1 MNFLVGRDNDA
12 LEVNPQMGDRQ
23 LSVNGSSWLWA
34 VTAVF
39 LLSFL
44 LFFLFSLRPRHN
56 ERIFHY
62 IFATALIVGAISYYA
77 MASGLGYVV
86 ISQANQVRRGLTR
99 QIFWPKYVYWT
110 VSFPAAILALGILSG
125 VSWAT
130 IFYSIA
136 LSWVWTISYLVA
148 AFTPSNYKW
157 GFFALGTLAWFV
169 LLFGS
174 LTDGRRNASRVGIGR
189 HYTLF
194 TAHTFFFWMLYP
206 IAWGLS
212 DGGNVIGV
220 TESFIFFGILDILF
234 LPVMAFLMLFLSKK
248 WDYERLSLRFTQH
261 GRGHTL
267 KNNGLVGAGPHHGD
281 RNGATAAPVV

>member
-1 MNFLVGRDNDA
+1 MNTLVGRDNDA
-12 LEVNPQMGDRQ
+12 LRVNPPFGDRQ

-44 LFFLFSLRPRHN
+44 VFFVLSLRPRHG

-62 IFATALIVGAISYYA
+62 IFATALIVGALAYYA
-77 MASGLGYVV
+77 QASDLGYVV
-86 ISQANQVRRGLTR
+86 VQQANQLRRGFTR

-130 IFYSIA
+130 IFYNIA
-136 LSWVWTISYLVA
+136 LSWVWVISYLVA
-148 AFTPSNYKW
+148 AFTPTNYKW
-157 GFFALGTLAWFV
+157 GFFAIGTLAWLV
-169 LLFGS
+169 LAFGS
-174 LTDGRRNASRVGIGR
+174 LTHGRKSASRVGAGR
-189 HYTLF
+189 HYTLLAGWTHF
-194 TAHTFFFWMLYP
+194 LWFLYP

-220 TESFIFFGILDILF
+220 TGSFIWFGILDLLF
-234 LPVMAFLMLFLSKK
+234 IPVLAYATIVLSSK
-248 WDYERLSLRFTQH
+248 WDYDRLRLNFTQT
-261 GRGHTL
+261 GRNVDAKHSGGVL
-267 KNNGLVGAGPHHGD
+267 A
-281 RNGATAAPVV
+281 RNGVRNGDTNTAAVV